1 MGQTQLGCGMSCLK
15 YLLFV
20 VNFIVWV
27 CGIVVFGVGI
37 YSRVKAGDWKDLVKD
52 VDVVDAANLLIASG
66 AIVMVIGFVGCC
78 GAVKQLR
85 PLLVVYIVLLVL
97 IFILEI
103 AGGIYAAV
111 KKDDVIAS
119 LKKNFGDIVDTSYG
133 GTSEADKGLTKSV
146 DWFQENVKCCG
157 SEGPKSWS
165 NSTWV
170 TTNKRDAK
178 ARNESSYELFPKTC
192 CKSGD
197 CNVGSSEADYNNL
210 SNVYEKGCVD
220 ESEEFLNSHIKELVG
235 VGVGIA
241 FVQIV
246 GVACAILLC
255 RSIGHDIVA

>member
-27 CGIVVFGVGI
+27 CGIAVFGVGI

-85 PLLVVYIVLLVL
+85 PLLVVYIILLVL

-119 LKKNFGDIVDTSYG
+119 LKKNFGDIVENSYG

-157 SEGPKSWS
+157 ADGPKSW
-165 NSTWV
+165 NSSSWV
-170 TTNKRDAK
+170 ANNKKNAG
-178 ARNESSYELFPKTC
+178 NGTYQLFPKTC

-197 CNVGSSEADYNNL
+197 CNLGKSDADYNNL
-210 SNVYEKGCVD
+210 SNVYTVGCVD

-241 FVQIV
+241 FVQII
-246 GVACAILLC
+246 GIACAILLC
-255 RSIGHDIVA
+255 RAIGHESV

>member
-1 MGQTQLGCGMSCLK
+1 MGQTDLSCGMSCLK

-37 YSRVKAGDWKDLVKD
+37 YSRIKAGDWKDLVDD
-52 VDVVDAANLLIASG
+52 VSVVDAANLLIASG

-85 PLLVVYIVLLVL
+85 PLLVIYIVLLVL

-111 KKDDVIAS
+111 KKDDVLDS
-119 LKKNFGDIVDTSYG
+119 LERNFQRLMNNSYKQAG
-133 GTSEADKGLTKSV
+133 SANDGYTKSI

-157 SEGPKSWS
+157 ATGPSSWK
-165 NSTWV
+165 NTTWV
-170 TTNKRDAK
+170 VANRK
-178 ARNESSYELFPKTC
+178 AASNGSDFELFPKSC
-192 CKSGD
+192 CISGD
-197 CNVGSSEADYNNL
+197 CNKGTTYTGLA
-210 SNVYEKGCVD
+210 NVHINGCVQ
-220 ESEEFLNSHIKELVG
+220 ESDAFLNDHMKELVG

-241 FVQIV
+241 FIQIIGILFAV
-246 GVACAILLC
+246 LLC
-255 RSIGHDIVA
+255 RKIGQESNLA

>member
-1 MGQTQLGCGMSCLK
+1 MGQTDLTCGMSCLK

-37 YSRVKAGDWKDLVKD
+37 YSRIKAGDWKDLVED
-52 VDVVDAANLLIASG
+52 VSVVDAANLLIASG

-78 GAVKQLR
+78 GALKQLR
-85 PLLVVYIVLLVL
+85 PLLVIYIILLML

-111 KKDDVIAS
+111 KKDDVLKS
-119 LKKNFGDIVDTSYG
+119 LKTNFQRLMNTSYG
-133 GTSEADKGLTKSV
+133 QIKDNKANEGYTNSI

-157 SEGPKSWS
+157 STGPDSWK
-165 NSTWV
+165 NTTW
-170 TTNKRDAK
+170 TNTNKDNAV
-178 ARNESSYELFPKTC
+178 NGSDYQLFPKSC

-197 CNVGSSEADYNNL
+197 CNMGNGFPVTSNN
-210 SNVYEKGCVD
+210 NIFMNGCVA
-220 ESEEFLNSHIKELVG
+220 ESEQFLNDHMKELVG

-241 FVQIV
+241 FIQIIGIV
-246 GVACAILLC
+246 FAILLC
-255 RSIGHDIVA
+255 KKIGVESV